1 MNAPFKKRLIRVL
14 LIATAGF
21 ILLFAF
27 RFIYGYTTGA
37 QEVGE
42 EYISSF
48 FDDLGSVKRNYA
60 SDKYKFRKAE
70 ASTTNAPTTQQPAGG
85 EFNVDQKYE
94 KTATIKSRTTKY
106 EDDEKGLRDKIK
118 TENAIIQYE
127 QSSGGR
133 GNRELH
139 LMIGI
144 PPEKFDS
151 FYLDLL
157 KIGTVR
163 SKDIT
168 KIDKTNEFK
177 NLNAKKTS
185 LEITRQ
191 SLLEIKKQ
199 SGKIDE
205 YINLQNRILEIEQE
219 LQNLGVALGD
229 FDEENEF
236 CTVRFSLAETRVVT
250 ISMLHRVKVAF
261 EWAIQYYLLTAC
273 ILAAVAFFGFFLL
286 LIIDKMLPS
295 IINRMNQQ

>member
-1 MNAPFKKRLIRVL
+1 MNITFKKRLINTL
-14 LIATAGF
+14 LIASAGF
-21 ILLFAF
+21 VLLFAF

-37 QEVGE
+37 QEVNE

-48 FDDLGSVKRNYA
+48 FEDLGTLKKNYA
-60 SDKYKFRKAE
+60 SDKYKFSRADY
-70 ASTTNAPTTQQPAGG
+70 APTESSANAQAKG
-85 EFNVDQKYE
+85 EIDVDQKYE
-94 KTATIKSRTTKY
+94 KTATIKTQTPRFD
-106 EDDEKGLRDKIK
+106 DDEKKLRDKIK

-127 QSSGGR
+127 QSLGGR

-139 LMIGI
+139 LMVGI
-144 PPEKFDS
+144 PPEKFDT
-151 FYLDLL
+151 FYVDLL
-157 KIGTVR
+157 KIGIVR

-168 KIDKTNEFK
+168 KVDKTNEFK
-177 NLNAKKTS
+177 NLNAKKAS

-236 CTVRFSLAETRVVT
+236 CTVKLSLVEKRIIT
-250 ISMLHRVKVAF
+250 ISMLHRLKVAF
-261 EWAIQYYLLTAC
+261 EWAVQYYLLMAC

-286 LIIDKMLPS
+286 LIIDKVLPS
-295 IINRMNQQ
+295 IVNRMNQ